1 MKGSTIKSLRK
12 TNAWSQA
19 HLAEIAGVSVR
30 TIQRLERTGQCAD
43 ETLLAIAAALEVDVT
58 VLTETL
64 GTGSEPAST
73 KLRYLWPK
81 VEASQAGRWGLV
93 LLFPGTLFTLSNIL
107 KYELGFPQL
116 YDALAA
122 FGAWTGLAEVTPV
135 LTSPVLLLGTL
146 GAALVLNVIAQVNIV
161 WGKAERGVRLSE
173 VVVDG
178 RVLNLSI
185 VIGALLVLG
194 MLLGYATM
202 ENLADWVKALLTE

>member
-19 HLAEIAGVSVR
+19 HLAEAAGVSVR

-43 ETLLAIAAALEVDVT
+43 ETLLAVAAALEVDVT
-58 VLTETL
+58 VLTAL
-64 GTGSEPAST
+64 SGTGSEPASG
-73 KLRYLWPK
+73 KLRYLWPE
-81 VEASQAGRWGLV
+81 VGALQAGRWGLV

-107 KYELGFPQL
+107 KYELEFPQL

-122 FGAWTGLAEVTPV
+122 FGTWTGLAEVTSV

-146 GAALVLNVIAQVNIV
+146 GAALVLNVMAQVNIA
-161 WGKAERGVRLSE
+161 WERAERGVRLNE

-185 VIGALLVLG
+185 MIGALLLLG

-202 ENLADWVKALLTE
+202 ENLADWIEALLAE